1 MVLLFGLRKVLVESL
16 VPANGRVENFSAVV
30 VAIEIR
36 TQLSLFPVFLFP
48 LEETIEYVSLSFPRV
63 KTLLTVL
70 HKPASK
76 C

>member
-16 VPANGRVENFSAVV
+16 VPANERVENFSAVV

-36 TQLSLFPVFLFP
+36 TQSLFPVLD
-48 LEETIEYVSLSFPRV
+48 ETIEYVSLSFPRV

-76 C
+76 Y